1 MLPLMIGHLTRTAVE
16 MKDIVLA
23 EGYAQVRKLSAA
35 GESNIPAETSNQV
48 F

>member
-1 MLPLMIGHLTRTAVE
+1 MIGRLTRTVVE
-16 MKDIVLA
+16 MKDCMLA

-35 GESNIPAETSNQV
+35 GKSNIPTETSNQV